1 MLLLSPAE
9 KLKYD
14 ALLEDD
20 PARKIIEVGRDYD
33 RFRQNNLMIRTKD
46 SKIVRLEPK
55 PIQQKVIDAVM
66 ECLVAG
72 KPIRFI
78 ILKARQEGVST
89 IIESLIY
96 WWASNHKNISA
107 KIVAHDTT
115 TAEKLYAMSTRFLEN
130 SNPLFKPQTK
140 WLTRNSLTFDN
151 DEGTGLKSQIDTASA
166 DTLATG
172 RGDTIHWLH
181 GSEISVWR
189 NGSELVAGLMQAVPL
204 ASNTAIFLESTA
216 NGIGDYFHTT
226 WQASK
231 RGESAFTPLFFSWA
245 DDPEYRLPVPKD
257 FALTPD
263 EKALMKVHNL
273 EIEQMVWRRE
283 KMKEF
288 VDKPEKF
295 FQEYPLTD
303 AEAFLASGHPR
314 FNIEKLVQMEEL
326 CSTPQTIELIEK
338 GTQLENKWFVPK
350 PTVNAPLKV
359 WTQPQN
365 NREYVI
371 GADVAEGVGGD
382 YSVATI
388 MDKVSHETVARWR
401 GDAEPADFGEILE
414 QLARWY
420 NRALIGVEVNNHGLA
435 TVQRLRDMQYDNLY
449 RREKGMDERYETA
462 TSKLGWR
469 TDVKTKALMID
480 GLAEA
485 IAKDQIRDPD
495 LIFIRECMT
504 YITDERGRTNAQ
516 IGQHDDT
523 VIATAI
529 ALQLFEWHPVSERKY
544 TVKSRMPSQYVDVR
558 KKLEGLRE
566 KRPTP
571 HYIK

>member
-1 MLLLSPAE
+1 MLLLSPE
-9 KLKYD
+9 EQVKFD
-14 ALLEDD
+14 ALELDD
-20 PARKIIEVGRDYD
+20 PARKMIEVGRDYE
-33 RFRQNNLMIRTKD
+33 RFRINNLKIRTKD
-46 SKIVRLEPK
+46 AKIVSLIPK
-55 PIQQKVIDAVM
+55 PIQQKVVDKVM
-66 ECLVAG
+66 ECLLQG

-96 WWASNHKNISA
+96 WWASNHKNVSA

-130 SNPLFKPQTK
+130 SNPLFQPQTK

-151 DEGTGLKSQIDTASA
+151 EEGTGLKSQIDTASA

-204 ASNTAIFLESTA
+204 APNTAIFLESTA

-245 DDPEYRLPVPKD
+245 DDPEYQLPVPKD
-257 FALTPD
+257 FQLTPE
-263 EKALMKVHNL
+263 EKLLKKIHGLTN
-273 EIEQMVWRRE
+273 EQLVWRRE

-314 FNIEKLVQMEEL
+314 FNIEKLVKMEEK
-326 CSTPQTIELIEK
+326 CSPAQTIELLEK
-338 GTQLENKWFVPK
+338 KVGVDTRIIPK

-359 WTQPQN
+359 WTQPQDGKG
-365 NREYVI
+365 YVI

-382 YSVATI
+382 YSVATV
-388 MDKVSHETVARWR
+388 MDKESHETVARWR
-401 GDAEPADFGEILE
+401 GDSEPADFGEILE

-485 IAKDQIRDPD
+485 IGKDQIRDPD

-523 VIATAI
+523 VISTAI
-529 ALQLFEWHPVSERKY
+529 ALQLFEWHPVQERKY
-544 TVKSRMPSQYVDVR
+544 SVKSTMPKQYVDVR
-558 KKLEGLRE
+558 KKLKDLRA
-566 KRPTP
+566 KRPLP
-571 HYIK
+571 HYAK